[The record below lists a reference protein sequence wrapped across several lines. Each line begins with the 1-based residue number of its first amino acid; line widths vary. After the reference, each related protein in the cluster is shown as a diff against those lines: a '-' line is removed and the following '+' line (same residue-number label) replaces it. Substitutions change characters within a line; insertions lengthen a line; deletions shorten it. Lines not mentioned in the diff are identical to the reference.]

1 MLDDVTLAKTMP
13 QNLEAERA
21 VLGAVLVNTTLFDQI
36 AEILKPHDFYLEIH
50 RKIFTS
56 MEELSSSS
64 SPIDLITLTD
74 VLDKNNELDAVGGA
88 TYLASILDGIPAIS
102 NIENYAKIIREKALL
117 RRLIHSTNE
126 ILISSYSSDH
136 DAAELVEKAEQ
147 AIFEISRDQVQKDFQ
162 KMSVI
167 TPEVIEQLEAR
178 YQNQQAI
185 TGVPSGFKDLDD
197 KTSGFQP
204 SDLIIIAGRP
214 AMGKTSLAMNMACNA
229 AHEGKKVGIFSL
241 EMSSIQLVGRLLSAE
256 AEVDLQMIRQ
266 GNLNQE
272 DWARVTNASGT
283 LFELPIYID
292 DTPGVSVV
300 EMRSKCRRLKA
311 EHGLDMVILDYLQ
324 LMSGSS
330 FGNRGGRYENRQNEI
345 SAISRSLKIMAKEL
359 DVPVIALSQL
369 SRAPEQRTGDHRPQL
384 SDLRESGSIEQDADL
399 VLFVFREEVYRKK
412 EKKEG
417 EDFEPAPDPSI
428 DGIAE
433 LIIGKQRNGPTG
445 IVKLVFF
452 KRYTRFDNYTEQSE
466 QVPW

>member
-417 EDFEPAPDPSI
+417 EDFEPAPDPSL

>member
-412 EKKEG
+412 EKKDG
-417 EDFEPAPDPSI
+417 EDYEPEPDPSI

>member
-13 QNLEAERA
+13 QNLEAEKA
-21 VLGAVLVNTTLFDQI
+21 VLGAVLVNTSLFDQI
-36 AEILKPHDFYLEIH
+36 AEILKPQDFYLETH

-64 SPIDLITLTD
+64 RPIDLITLTN
-74 VLDKNNELDAVGGA
+74 VLEKNDSLEEIGGA
-88 TYLASILDGIPAIS
+88 TYLASIADGIPAIS
-102 NIENYAKIIREKALL
+102 NIEHYARIIREKALL

-126 ILISSYSSDH
+126 ILISSYSNEHEAGD
-136 DAAELVEKAEQ
+136 LVEKAER
-147 AIFEISRDQVQKDFQ
+147 AIFEISQDQVQKDFQ

-167 TPEVIEQLEAR
+167 TPEVIELLEER
-178 YQNQQAI
+178 YQNQEAI
-185 TGVPSGFKDLDD
+185 TGVPSGFVDLDD

-204 SDLIIIAGRP
+204 SDLIIVAGRP
-214 AMGKTSLAMNMACNA
+214 AMGKTSLAMNIACNA
-229 AHEGKKVGIFSL
+229 AHGGKKVGIFSL
-241 EMSSIQLVGRLLSAE
+241 EMSSVQLVGRLLSSE

-266 GNLNQE
+266 GNLSQE
-272 DWARVTNASGT
+272 DWARVTSASAR

-311 EHGLDMVILDYLQ
+311 EHGLDMVVVDYLQ

-384 SDLRESGSIEQDADL
+384 SDLRESGSIEQDADV
-399 VLFVFREEVYRKK
+399 VLFVFREEVYRKREAK
-412 EKKEG
+412 DNDESAPE
-417 EDFEPAPDPSI
+417 PDPSL

-445 IVKLVFF
+445 VVKLVFF
-452 KRYTRFDNYTEQSE
+452 KRFTRFDNYTDQSAE
-466 QVPW
+466 PPF

>member
-1 MLDDVTLAKTMP
+1 
-13 QNLEAERA
+13 
-21 VLGAVLVNTTLFDQI
+21 
-36 AEILKPHDFYLEIH
+36 
-50 RKIFTS
+50 
-56 MEELSSSS
+56 
-64 SPIDLITLTD
+64 
-74 VLDKNNELDAVGGA
+74 
-88 TYLASILDGIPAIS
+88 
-102 NIENYAKIIREKALL
+102 
-117 RRLIHSTNE
+117 
-126 ILISSYSSDH
+126 
-136 DAAELVEKAEQ
+136 
-147 AIFEISRDQVQKDFQ
+147 
-162 KMSVI
+162 
-167 TPEVIEQLEAR
+167 
-178 YQNQQAI
+178 
-185 TGVPSGFKDLDD
+185 
-197 KTSGFQP
+197 
-204 SDLIIIAGRP
+204 
-214 AMGKTSLAMNMACNA
+214 
-229 AHEGKKVGIFSL
+229 
-241 EMSSIQLVGRLLSAE
+241 
-256 AEVDLQMIRQ
+256 MIRQ

-417 EDFEPAPDPSI
+417 EDFEPAPDPSL